1 MQLKGLLKML
11 KIVQKSFNLFFFSQR
26 VDDLLFCL
34 VVELDFI
41 KIRSVLP
48 LSLLRRCGPA
58 ASSPLIIPQPP
69 CSYQPLVL
77 PLRP

>member
-1 MQLKGLLKML
+1 ML
-11 KIVQKSFNLFFFSQR
+11 KIVLKSFNLFSQR

-34 VVELDFI
+34 VVELGFI

-58 ASSPLIIPQPP
+58 ASSP
-69 CSYQPLVL
+69 
-77 PLRP
+77 